1 VPRNIVFW
9 GTTVLVQSITNHFF
23 NVKNPVEGVGV
34 KLRRTSIDWCQ
45 REVSHELLRAG
56 GNPIKK
62 FVLKRQI

>member
-1 VPRNIVFW
+1 
-9 GTTVLVQSITNHFF
+9 
-23 NVKNPVEGVGV
+23 VKNPVEGVGV